1 MCPLKFGILELSET
15 NSGSRNPGAGSC
27 SLGTDQDPSSRSG
40 MYQTATEQDKNP
52 VCDDGNK
59 QKLKEDST
67 G

>member
-15 NSGSRNPGAGSC
+15 NSGSPNPGARSC
-27 SLGTDQDPSSRSG
+27 SLGTDQDPSRSG

-59 QKLKEDST
+59 QKPKEDST